1 MTMTDKAY
9 EGWSRRCNTIELTTA
24 GRPNWP
30 TRKRAYGVTLYRV
43 PVFRITEAAKLLGV
57 SDDTVRRWLDSGQL
71 PVELDQSRRMAID
84 GVALAAFARDH
95 AHSAPDPTSQ
105 VGRSTRNRF
114 VGLVTN
120 VIADTVMTQVE
131 LQCGPHRVVSLISA
145 EAARELGLVPGSLA
159 VAVVAP
165 THVVIET
172 PGPSRRSEARSRSN

>member
-1 MTMTDKAY
+1 V
-9 EGWSRRCNTIELTTA
+9 
-24 GRPNWP
+24 RPNWR
-30 TRKRAYGVTLYRV
+30 TRKRACGVTLYRV

-120 VIADTVMTQVE
+120 VIADTVMTQIE

-159 VAVVAP
+159 VAVVPP

-172 PGPSRRSEARSRSN
+172 PGPPRRSEAVSRSE

>member
-1 MTMTDKAY
+1 
-9 EGWSRRCNTIELTTA
+9 
-24 GRPNWP
+24 
-30 TRKRAYGVTLYRV
+30 V

-71 PVELDQSRRMAID
+71 PVERDQSRPMTIEGA
-84 GVALAAFARDH
+84 ALAAFARNH

-105 VGRSTRNRF
+105 VGRSACNRF

-120 VIADTVMTQVE
+120 VIADTVMSQIE

-159 VAVVAP
+159 VAVVASA
-165 THVVIET
+165 HVVIET
-172 PGPSRRSEARSRSN
+172 PAKPAHGPG